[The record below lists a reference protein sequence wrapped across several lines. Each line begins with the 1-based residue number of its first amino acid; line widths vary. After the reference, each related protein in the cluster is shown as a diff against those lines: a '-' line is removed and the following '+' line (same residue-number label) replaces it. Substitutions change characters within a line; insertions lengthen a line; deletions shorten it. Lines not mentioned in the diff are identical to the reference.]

1 MHQSNKLEPD
11 ARNNPYNHGCGETEV
26 HVKAI
31 VDTFPF
37 VMHDRSP
44 GHYAPKYKKAVMKFQ
59 IDVTFLGRIARL
71 SRWYE
76 GSVHDGTIYED
87 NFDGEP
93 VVGDKAYI
101 GKPLCVTASRGQ
113 VSPAQELRNQVLPPL
128 PLPHLLTIACLTL
141 PPAPPPL
148 MLQMLNH
155 FRVRVE
161 HIIGRIKRHGLF
173 RAIRQWRGHDF
184 AAACVRLVVQLKSL
198 EIRFAGDLYAGNGP
212 WAH

>member
-1 MHQSNKLEPD
+1 MLLILRAVFLCSCGDANLLRLRSALCTMLPSPPPPCFHLHQSNKLEPD

-76 GSVHDGTIYED
+76 GSVHDGTIYQD
-87 NFDGEP
+87 TKSCATRCCSPFRCP
-93 VVGDKAYI
+93 TSS
-101 GKPLCVTASRGQ
+101 PSR
-113 VSPAQELRNQVLPPL
+113 V
-128 PLPHLLTIACLTL
+128 
-141 PPAPPPL
+141 
-148 MLQMLNH
+148 
-155 FRVRVE
+155 
-161 HIIGRIKRHGLF
+161 
-173 RAIRQWRGHDF
+173 
-184 AAACVRLVVQLKSL
+184 
-198 EIRFAGDLYAGNGP
+198 
-212 WAH
+212 

>member
-1 MHQSNKLEPD
+1 
-11 ARNNPYNHGCGETEV
+11 
-26 HVKAI
+26 
-31 VDTFPF
+31 
-37 VMHDRSP
+37 MHDRSP

-141 PPAPPPL
+141 PPPPSAADAPDAEPL
-148 MLQMLNH
+148 QGARGAH
-155 FRVRVE
+155 
-161 HIIGRIKRHGLF
+161 H
-173 RAIRQWRGHDF
+173 RASEAPRTFSID
-184 AAACVRLVVQLKSL
+184 
-198 EIRFAGDLYAGNGP
+198 
-212 WAH
+212 

>member
-1 MHQSNKLEPD
+1 
-11 ARNNPYNHGCGETEV
+11 
-26 HVKAI
+26 
-31 VDTFPF
+31 
-37 VMHDRSP
+37 MHDRSP

-141 PPAPPPL
+141 PPPPSAADAPDAEPL
-148 MLQMLNH
+148 QGASRTCHRASQAPRALQSH
-155 FRVRVE
+155 SAV
-161 HIIGRIKRHGLF
+161 
-173 RAIRQWRGHDF
+173 
-184 AAACVRLVVQLKSL
+184 
-198 EIRFAGDLYAGNGP
+198 AGP
-212 WAH
+212 